1 MRRIFAG
8 KITKLISEMS
18 IEVNYLVDKQV
29 IKSLKSAKQM
39 EKSQIAKKVLTYML
53 QNARTAFEKKIPL
66 CQDTGISIIFME
78 IGQDVH
84 ITGDE
89 LNHAVNKGI
98 REGYKKGYL
107 RKSIV
112 RNPLP
117 SCRKNTGDNTPALLY
132 TEIVPGDKIRIKL
145 AAKGA
150 GSENMSAIQ
159 MFKPTAN
166 WEDIEKFIIDTIKK
180 AGANPC
186 PPIIVGV
193 GIGGSFEK
201 CAILA
206 KKAGLRNLG
215 ERNKDKKI
223 ALLEKNLLKKINE
236 LNIGILGF
244 GGKTTC
250 LSVNIETY
258 PCHIAS
264 MPVAVNLNC
273 YIYRHTEREI

>member
-8 KITKLISEMS
+8 KITKLISEMC

-117 SCRKNTGDNTPALLY
+117 ACRKNTGDNTPALLY
-132 TEIVPGDKIRIKL
+132 TEIVHGDKIRIKL